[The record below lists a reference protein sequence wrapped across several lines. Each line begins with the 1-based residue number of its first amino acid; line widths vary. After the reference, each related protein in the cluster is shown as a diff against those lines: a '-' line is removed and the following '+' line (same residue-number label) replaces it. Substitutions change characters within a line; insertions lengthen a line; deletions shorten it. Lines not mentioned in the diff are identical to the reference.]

1 MRIPIVFLIL
11 ATLVT
16 GPVTGPAQARP
27 AASFSLTITALQNP
41 VKAGSEVRIEI
52 VVTNI
57 SNREITVSRSNGEG
71 QAELSGYTAE
81 IRDRKGNLISETK
94 YGRELKAEGGTPEA
108 PTVTVTNDI
117 LFPLQPGKKL
127 KDMLIVSKLRDTS
140 QPGIYSV
147 QVQRTDPDT
156 GILVKSNTVTVTVTP

>member
-1 MRIPIVFLIL
+1 MGIPIVALVLAIL
-11 ATLVT
+11 LTGSVT
-16 GPVTGPAQARP
+16 GPSRARP

-41 VKAGSEVRIEI
+41 VKAGSEVRIEM

-71 QAELSGYTAE
+71 QAEFSGYTAE
-81 IRDRKGNLISETK
+81 VRDRKGNLSSETK
-94 YGRELKAEGGTPEA
+94 YGRGLKGEGGTPEA

-127 KDMLIVSKLRDTS
+127 KDMLIVSRLWDMS
-140 QPGIYSV
+140 QPGVYSI

-156 GILVKSNTVTVTVTP
+156 GILVRSNSVTVTVTP